1 MFFGKRRLETPSR
14 QFMPFAANG
23 PYQPDLAARM
33 RAGPI
38 TDYGIYT
45 QNTNP
50 QKKGGIKCNDSD
62 P

>member
-33 RAGPI
+33 RADRSLI
-38 TDYGIYT
+38 MVYIRKT
-45 QNTNP
+45 QIP
-50 QKKGGIKCNDSD
+50 KRKAA
-62 P
+62 